1 MFVSCLE
8 VGKAYENKFQYKMVW
23 DKLLYYARFNR
34 IDKKHTNFVSL
45 SLDNPAITPEDK
57 CRFYLGIIMNDIPDA
72 KLNTIQIPNGQYAIF
87 RHIGSYDFL
96 CDLYRIIY
104 EEWFPDSQYY
114 PPKHFLGF

>member
-45 SLDNPAITPEDK
+45 SLVFTTDYYSI
-57 CRFYLGIIMNDIPDA
+57 FY
-72 KLNTIQIPNGQYAIF
+72 
-87 RHIGSYDFL
+87 R
-96 CDLYRIIY
+96 
-104 EEWFPDSQYY
+104 
-114 PPKHFLGF
+114 

>member
-1 MFVSCLE
+1 M
-8 VGKAYENKFQYKMVW
+8 
-23 DKLLYYARFNR
+23 
-34 IDKKHTNFVSL
+34 
-45 SLDNPAITPEDK
+45 DNPAITPEDK

-114 PPKHFLGF
+114 PQNTFSFEVYINSPCDTDVPELITDIYIPVVKKKTFTDIK